1 MEKDTKEFFE
11 SLLKE
16 MSEMP
21 IEKLKAAYVPS
32 SNTECPDLLV
42 KGKPLILELPEPTI
56 KFFFYKKGR

>member
-1 MEKDTKEFFE
+1 
-11 SLLKE
+11 
-16 MSEMP
+16 MP

-56 KFFFYKKGR
+56 NTIKFFFCYKKS